1 MRKWIKRIL
10 LIAAIVIVTA
20 LMLLGY
26 AYFIEPRRLVVT
38 ESELR
43 VPNFDPELNG
53 LKIVAISDIHAGS
66 NHVTHEKLREIVA
79 AANQQNPDLILLLGD
94 YVSQSDGTHSPLVMP
109 VNEIA
114 ENLKGFSARY
124 GIYGVIGNH
133 DWWYDQAAVRAAL
146 EPIGIRVL
154 DNETVRLEIHGK
166 PVYIWGIEDLWKH
179 DRVPLEPFEAI
190 GEKRNIIAI
199 THNPDS
205 LLKTPSGISLML
217 AGHSHGG
224 QVNIPFY
231 GRKAFVNDPRFMYG
245 EAVVDGKPIYVT
257 AGIGTSILPLR
268 FRVPPEIAVLTIY
281 STD

>member
-133 DWWYDQAAVRAAL
+133 DWWY
-146 EPIGIRVL
+146 
-154 DNETVRLEIHGK
+154 
-166 PVYIWGIEDLWKH
+166 
-179 DRVPLEPFEAI
+179 
-190 GEKRNIIAI
+190 
-199 THNPDS
+199 
-205 LLKTPSGISLML
+205 
-217 AGHSHGG
+217 
-224 QVNIPFY
+224 
-231 GRKAFVNDPRFMYG
+231 
-245 EAVVDGKPIYVT
+245 
-257 AGIGTSILPLR
+257 
-268 FRVPPEIAVLTIY
+268 
-281 STD
+281 